1 MMSDV
6 MNVPGVSLILQLNA
20 NIDANVI
27 ANEEIADDISIDV
40 DMVQYDLVTL

>member
-1 MMSDV
+1 

-27 ANEEIADDISIDV
+27 ANDEIADDISIDV

>member
-27 ANEEIADDISIDV
+27 ANDEIVDDIRIDV
-40 DMVQYDLVTL
+40 DMVQYDLVAL